1 MIGNE
6 RTRDGG
12 DGRVEERDG
21 GVNEERVPREPKAN
35 DPVGRLVKAT
45 AGDDTQ
51 QLLALVEN
59 YFEPNRHEPKHQ
71 GSQEENPSF
80 VLILRCSSHHSLL
93 SLPLSGHAV
102 HKGSQPLIFLGIQ
115 IFSSSP
121 NKNYCFQVPIPAN
134 LEWVTGLSTRPVP
147 NRIPDADCRPNSCR
161 LLGQAAGRHTTFAL
175 KNDF

>member
-21 GVNEERVPREPKAN
+21 GVNEERVPREPKAD

-115 IFSSSP
+115 RFSSSP
-121 NKNYCFQVPIPAN
+121 NKNYCFQPSNTRKLVVGH
-134 LEWVTGLSTRPVP
+134 WVIDETRPEP
-147 NRIPDADCRPNSCR
+147 NTRCR
-161 LLGQAAGRHTTFAL
+161 LPTQLL
-175 KNDF
+175 

>member
-12 DGRVEERDG
+12 DGGVEERNG
-21 GVNEERVPREPKAN
+21 GVNEERVPREPKAD

-45 AGDDTQ
+45 ASDDTQ

-71 GSQEENPSF
+71 GSQEENPRF

-93 SLPLSGHAV
+93 SLPFSGHAV

-121 NKNYCFQVPIPAN
+121 TEKDCFCFQYPQTCSGSLGCPRDPSRTEYQMPI
-134 LEWVTGLSTRPVP
+134 
-147 NRIPDADCRPNSCR
+147 ADPTLVDFSGKRQGDTQF
-161 LLGQAAGRHTTFAL
+161 LAL
-175 KNDF
+175 